1 MYGRYGTDELNLVL
15 MILGIIVMF
24 LSRIFWF
31 WPLAII
37 SYALYIYAL
46 FRMFSRN
53 IPARQK
59 EYYSFLKVW
68 TPVQKWLELRKRLF
82 ASASSTSTS
91 AVRAVASSCAHRAD
105 AVKFLSPA
113 SAATSSLNKRP
124 D

>member
-68 TPVQKWLELRKRLF
+68 TPVQNGLELRNGFSR
-82 ASASSTSTS
+82 AQ
-91 AVRAVASSCAHRAD
+91 AVQILPLSG
-105 AVKFLSPA
+105 LSPA
-113 SAATSSLNKRP
+113 AARTARTR
-124 D
+124 

>member
-1 MYGRYGTDELNLVL
+1 

-24 LSRIFWF
+24 LSRVFWF

-68 TPVQKWLELRKRLF
+68 TPVQKWFRIKKTAFRERKQYKYFRCPGCRQQLRAPRGRGKILVTCQRCHKQF
-82 ASASSTSTS
+82 KQKT
-91 AVRAVASSCAHRAD
+91 
-105 AVKFLSPA
+105 
-113 SAATSSLNKRP
+113 
-124 D
+124 